1 MNDPR
6 TDATDLNLERLI
18 GKATAG
24 LPPRPAPATLEGRVL
39 AAISS
44 AGISPVR
51 SQGFAAWPGAVRW
64 LVLAA
69 LTAIAAAVLIALGEA
84 GPDGTAWVRT
94 LAPRGWAALWEAL
107 RATWEA
113 AGGALALLGRSIP
126 GTWWYLAAAAFA
138 CWYAGVIGLGLTAY
152 RLLRTRE

>member
-6 TDATDLNLERLI
+6 TDATALKLERLI
-18 GKATAG
+18 GKTTAG

-39 AAISS
+39 AAIAG

-51 SQGFAAWPGAVRW
+51 AQGFAAWPVAVRW
-64 LVLAA
+64 LVLAV
-69 LTAIAAAVLIALGEA
+69 LTAIAAAVLIALGGA

-94 LAPRGWAALWEAL
+94 FVPRGWTAIWEAL

-113 AGGALALLGRSIP
+113 AGGALALVGRSIP
-126 GTWWYLAAAAFA
+126 GTWWYLAAVAFA

-152 RLLRTRE
+152 RLLRARE